1 MSYQTFLTLHLV
13 AVLLMTGVTFAAF
26 AAPHPD
32 NRHRMLMASGSL
44 SLLVFLSG
52 FGVMGVMG
60 LGFPGWALV
69 KVVCWLVLSGVA
81 GMAFRMPDRIPMLR
95 AAAAAA
101 IVVAVAMVVYR
112 PF

>member
-1 MSYQTFLTLHLV
+1 MSYQTFLTLHLI

-52 FGVMGVMG
+52 FGVMG

>member
-1 MSYQTFLTLHLV
+1 MSYQTFLTLHLI
-13 AVLLMTGVTFAAF
+13 AVLLMSGATFAAF

-52 FGVMGVMG
+52 FGVMGIMG

-69 KVVCWLVLSGVA
+69 KVVCWLVLSGLV
-81 GMAFRMPDRIPMLR
+81 GMAFRMPDRIPALR

>member
-1 MSYQTFLTLHLV
+1 MRQTFLVLHLIS
-13 AVLLMTGVTFAAF
+13 VLLMCGVTFQAF

-32 NRHRMLMASGSL
+32 NRRPMLMHSGVL

-52 FGVMGVMG
+52 FGVMGAMG

-69 KVVCWLVLSGVA
+69 KVVCWLVLSA
-81 GMAFRMPDRIPMLR
+81 LTGMAFRMTDRIPMLQTL
-95 AAAAAA
+95 AAVA
-101 IVVAVAMVVYR
+101 IVTAVVMVTYR

>member
-1 MSYQTFLTLHLV
+1 MNSQMFLILHLV
-13 AVLLMTGVTFAAF
+13 SVLLLSGVTFAAF

-52 FGVMGVMG
+52 FGVMGMMG

-69 KVVCWLVLSGVA
+69 KVVCWLVLSGLT
-81 GMAFRMPDRIPMLR
+81 GMAFRMRERIATLQ
-95 AAAAAA
+95 AVA
-101 IVVAVAMVVYR
+101 VVAIIIAVVMVTYR

>member
-1 MSYQTFLTLHLV
+1 MRQTFLVLHLIS
-13 AVLLMTGVTFAAF
+13 VLLMCGVTFAAF

-32 NRHRMLMASGSL
+32 NRRQMLMASGSL

-69 KVVCWLVLSGVA
+69 KVVCWLVLSGLA
-81 GMAFRMPDRIPMLR
+81 GMAFRMPERVPALR

-101 IVVAVAMVVYR
+101 IVVAVAMAVYR

>member
-1 MSYQTFLTLHLV
+1 MSYQTFLTLHLI

-32 NRHRMLMASGSL
+32 SRQRMLMASGSL
-44 SLLVFLSG
+44 SLLVFLTG

-69 KVVCWLVLSGVA
+69 KVVCWLVLSGLT
-81 GMAFRMPDRIPMLR
+81 GMAFRMPDRARVLQ
-95 AAAAAA
+95 AVAAAA

>member
-32 NRHRMLMASGSL
+32 NRQRMLMASGSL

-69 KVVCWLVLSGVA
+69 KVVCWLVLSGLA

-101 IVVAVAMVVYR
+101 LGGAGAMVVYR